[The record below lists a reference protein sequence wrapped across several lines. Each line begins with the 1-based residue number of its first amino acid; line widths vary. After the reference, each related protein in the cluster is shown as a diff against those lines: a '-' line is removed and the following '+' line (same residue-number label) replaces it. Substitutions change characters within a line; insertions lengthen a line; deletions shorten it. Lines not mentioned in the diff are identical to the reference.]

1 MITVENTTPGVIALV
16 NTGAVARPISRQP
29 SSTAFLG
36 GYTPFGPVGTPVIV
50 TSFLEFTKKFGSFNA
65 NSHLADAVY
74 VFFNMFGGAQAVISR
89 VVGDDAEVSTL
100 TLEDGAGSPL
110 DTVQVDS
117 KYPTEL
123 GITVQVQA
131 GTNANTKKL
140 TFRCATLGIEEVFDN
155 FTLADIADVNLQSQL
170 VTLTDLESATSSPN
184 NLPANIAA
192 TALTG
197 GDDDFAGIAAADY
210 SASLAAFEDSNLG
223 GGQVAIPGITTASVL
238 VALKSHAEA
247 YQRLAILD
255 AAFGNDVSE
264 MLAVDTTS
272 YRSNAAA
279 LYYPW
284 LKGNKLDG
292 TAGDKWF
299 PPSIAAIGAC
309 AHVDRNEG
317 TQKAPANIAVPFA
330 YDVERN
336 ADGSK
341 MLTDNAR
348 GSLAAKQINVIAPIA
363 NEGLKI
369 YDAQLLFPAGET
381 RLRFIHERRIVNLV
395 YHSARLGFNWAV
407 FQTVDPQGRLFRD
420 LISAGKNFLRSL
432 YRAGA
437 LYGTTEDE
445 AFVVTCDSS
454 NNLEADL
461 ALGRVHV
468 ALGIKISAT
477 AQQVIVN
484 IDNVPLGQAISVLG
498 GE

>member
-1 MITVENTTPGVIALV
+1 MITVENTTPGVVALV

-36 GYTPFGPVGTPVIV
+36 GYTPFGPVGTPVVV

-89 VVGDDAEVSTL
+89 VVGDDAAVSTL
-100 TLEDGAGSPL
+100 TLDDNAGTPV

-123 GITVQVQA
+123 GITVKVET
-131 GTNANTKKL
+131 GTTSGKKL

-170 VTLTDLESATSSPN
+170 VTLTDLESATVAPN
-184 NLPANIAA
+184 NLPKNIAA

-197 GDDDFAGIAAADY
+197 GDDDFAGITATNYVNSLTAFADT
-210 SASLAAFEDSNLG
+210 NLG
-223 GGQVAIPGITTASVL
+223 GGQVAIPGQTASSVL

-247 YQRLAILD
+247 YQRLAIMD

-264 MLAVDTTS
+264 MLAVDTTT

-284 LKGNKLDG
+284 LKGPKLDG
-292 TAGDKWF
+292 TSGDKWF
-299 PPSIAAIGAC
+299 PPSIAALGAC

-336 ADGSK
+336 TDGSK
-341 MLTDNAR
+341 MLTDTAR
-348 GSLAAKQINVIAPIA
+348 GSLAAKQINVIAPIT

-369 YDAQLLFPAGET
+369 YDAQLLFPVGET
-381 RLRFIHERRIVNLV
+381 RLRFIHERRVVNLV

-420 LISAGKNFLRSL
+420 LVSAGQNFCRSL

-437 LYGTTEDE
+437 LYGATEEE
-445 AFVVTCDSS
+445 AFVVTADAS

-468 ALGIKISAT
+468 AIGIKISPT

-484 IDNVPLGQAISVLG
+484 IDNVPLGQALSVLG
-498 GE
+498 GN

>member
-1 MITVENTTPGVIALV
+1 MITVENTTPGVVALV

-36 GYTPFGPVGTPVIV
+36 GYTPFGPVGTPVVV

-89 VVGDDAEVSTL
+89 VVGDDAAVATL
-100 TLEDGAGSPL
+100 NLDDNAGSPV

-123 GITVQVQA
+123 GITVKVET
-131 GTNANTKKL
+131 GTTSGKKL

-155 FTLADIADVNLQSQL
+155 FTLDDIADVNLQSEL
-170 VTLTDLESATSSPN
+170 VTLTDLESATVAPN
-184 NLPANIAA
+184 NLPKNIAA

-197 GDDDFAGIAAADY
+197 GDDDFVGITATDY
-210 SASLAAFEDSNLG
+210 VNSLTAFDDTNLG
-223 GGQVAIPGITTASVL
+223 GGQVAIPGQTASSVL

-247 YQRLAILD
+247 YQRLAIMD

-264 MLAVDTTS
+264 MLAVDTTT

-284 LKGNKLDG
+284 LKGPKLDG
-292 TAGDKWF
+292 TSGDKWF
-299 PPSIAAIGAC
+299 PPSIAALGAC

-336 ADGSK
+336 TDGSK
-341 MLTDNAR
+341 MLTDTAR
-348 GSLAAKQINVIAPIA
+348 GSLAAKQINVIAPIT

-369 YDAQLLFPAGET
+369 YDAQLLFPVGET
-381 RLRFIHERRIVNLV
+381 RLRFIHERRVVNLV

-420 LISAGKNFLRSL
+420 LVSAGQNFCRSL

-437 LYGTTEDE
+437 LYGATEEE
-445 AFVVTCDSS
+445 AFVVTADAS

-468 ALGIKISAT
+468 AIGIKISPT

-484 IDNVPLGQAISVLG
+484 IDNVPLGQALSVLG
-498 GE
+498 GN